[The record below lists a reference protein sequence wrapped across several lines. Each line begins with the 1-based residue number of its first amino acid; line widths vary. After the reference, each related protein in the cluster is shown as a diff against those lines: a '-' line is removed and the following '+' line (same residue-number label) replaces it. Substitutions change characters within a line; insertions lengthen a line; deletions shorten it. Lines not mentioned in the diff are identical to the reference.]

1 MALAINDCQSELVE
15 DGLNVTGVFLQRFF
29 MSSTT
34 AKENILK
41 RIRQALSHSVPLP
54 FPQSEG
60 TNSVFHPATDSL
72 DIVFAQEFINMQGKF
87 SFCIDEAEM
96 QQQLEELIAEKKWS
110 KIYCNT
116 DKWNEKFSNTINLE
130 SCDASITG
138 CEFLVARTGT
148 IVMSAAQQSGRT
160 VSVYAPIHICIAYT
174 NQLVYDVKDALQSIK
189 EKYAG
194 NIPSLITF
202 ATGPSRT
209 ADIEKTL
216 VTGVHG
222 PKEVYCFLI
231 EA

>member
-1 MALAINDCQSELVE
+1 MAVSP
-15 DGLNVTGVFLQRFF
+15 
-29 MSSTT
+29 

-41 RIRQALSHSVPLP
+41 RIRQALSNPVPLP

-60 TNSVFHPATDSL
+60 TSSVFHPATDTL
-72 DIVFAQEFINMQGKF
+72 DVVFAQEFTNMQGRF
-87 SFCIDEAEM
+87 AFCINEEEM
-96 QQQLEELIAEKKWS
+96 IQQLQQLIAEKQWS

-116 DKWNEKFSNTINLE
+116 DKWNAQFSNTINLPG
-130 SCDASITG
+130 CDASITD

-174 NQLVYDVKDALQSIK
+174 NQLVYDVKDALQNIK

-222 PKEVYCFLI
+222 PKEVYCFLV

>member
-1 MALAINDCQSELVE
+1 MAVSP
-15 DGLNVTGVFLQRFF
+15 
-29 MSSTT
+29 

-41 RIRQALSHSVPLP
+41 RIRQALSHPVPLP

-60 TNSVFHPATDSL
+60 ANSVFHPASDTL
-72 DIVFAQEFINMQGKF
+72 DVVFAQEFINIQGKF
-87 SFCIDEAEM
+87 SFCLNETEM
-96 QQQLEELIAEKKWS
+96 VQQLEQLITEKKWS

-174 NQLVYDVKDALQSIK
+174 KQLVYDVKDALQSIK

-222 PKEVYCFLI
+222 PKEVYCFLV
-231 EA
+231 EAP